1 MDMAKKSKPPA
12 GNTARMSRPQPPESK
27 PSRRSTDPKADYS
40 KEQLAEIGA
49 IAIVWNHID
58 DFVDWLL
65 QICLGGPIALMWAVG
80 RSIGSVE
87 AKLDL
92 LTLAASRSRILND
105 EARACIGDSFS
116 AIKKYK
122 TYRDRIV
129 HSVPYN
135 VDLGIAHSM
144 DRKAKM
150 HQSLV
155 TIEALSALYER
166 MKLLLDELPEID
178 LLFRLSDEEGARKV
192 YQANPVDP
200 IARRRDHDV
209 SWQTAKCRERQNVRL
224 SLPPLPFFPDE
235 PLS

>member
-1 MDMAKKSKPPA
+1 MP
-12 GNTARMSRPQPPESK
+12 G
-27 PSRRSTDPKADYS
+27 RRSVDPKVDYT

-58 DFVDWLL
+58 SFVDWLL
-65 QICLGGPIALMWAVG
+65 HICLGGPISLMWAVG

-92 LTLAASRSRILND
+92 LTLAASQSRILDD
-105 EARACIGDSFS
+105 EARACISDSLS
-116 AIKKYK
+116 AIKEYK

-129 HSVPYN
+129 HSVSYN
-135 VDLGIAHSM
+135 ADLGIAHWT

-178 LLFRLSDEEGARKV
+178 LLFRLSNEEQAHKV
-192 YQANPVDP
+192 YKTNTADP
-200 IARRRDHDV
+200 IARRRDNDIP
-209 SWQTAKCRERQNVRL
+209 WQTKRCRERQNLRH
-224 SLPPLPFFPDE
+224 SLPLLPFFPGGAIAVHV
-235 PLS
+235 